1 MAVTSDLKEYNVT
14 EVAPV
19 CVPLKVEAS
28 GCQQA
33 NVSLK
38 ELQEK
43 LRVRLGIV
51 KEWQVS
57 LQM

>member
-1 MAVTSDLKEYNVT
+1 MAATSDLKEYNVT

-19 CVPLKVEAS
+19 CVTLKVEAS

-43 LRVRLGIV
+43 LRVQFGIA
-51 KEWQVS
+51 KRNDR
-57 LQM
+57 

>member
-1 MAVTSDLKEYNVT
+1 MAATSDLKEYNVT

-19 CVPLKVEAS
+19 CVILKVEAS
-28 GCQQA
+28 CCQQG

-43 LRVRLGIV
+43 LRVQFGIA
-51 KEWQVS
+51 KRNDR
-57 LQM
+57 